1 MDKRLLDI
9 LCCPVSHVPLRLLG
23 TAELDALN
31 QAISAGE
38 VDSVGGVRVTEPLR
52 AGLIGSDRKVVY
64 RIDDDIPVL
73 LAEEGI
79 GTTQLRDFPG
89 A

>member
-9 LCCPVSHVPLRLLG
+9 LCCPVSHVPLRLLA
-23 TAELDALN
+23 TAELNALN

-38 VDSVGGVRVTEPLR
+38 VDNVGGMRVSEPLR

-79 GTTQLRDFPG
+79 GTTQLHGFPG